1 MSSSHIKG
9 RNPSN
14 NKWEAI
20 GKDSLTSTLR
30 TIEIEHA
37 LSHDGK
43 AFVCTTVASVAS
55 TGHYDILLVN
65 PTSNFPHLRFWD
77 WEATG
82 APGTIELYEGPFT
95 GVGTGTFCP
104 LNVTNRTMSSN
115 LSSLSVY
122 IASSLTLNASL
133 STLLE
138 DHVLS
143 GAKQSGGTQEGTAM
157 EWILNENT
165 NYLMRIN
172 NDSGGAISA
181 GFFMFILQPED
192 S

>member
-1 MSSSHIKG
+1 MSTSNMKAK
-9 RNPSN
+9 NPATN
-14 NKWEAI
+14 EWEAI

-30 TIEIEHA
+30 TIAIEHA

-43 AFVCTTVASVAS
+43 AFVCTTVASVAN
-55 TGHYDILLVN
+55 TAKYDILLVN
-65 PTSNFPHLRFWD
+65 PTSNFTHLRFWD
-77 WEATG
+77 WEVTG
-82 APGTIELYEGPFT
+82 APAVIELYEGPFS
-95 GVGTGTFCP
+95 GVGTGTLCP
-104 LNVTNRTMSSN
+104 LNATNRTTSN
-115 LSSLSVY
+115 VSSLSVY

-138 DHVLS
+138 NHVLT
-143 GAKQSGGTQEGTAM
+143 GAKQTGGTQEGTAM

-165 NYLMRIN
+165 DYLMRIN